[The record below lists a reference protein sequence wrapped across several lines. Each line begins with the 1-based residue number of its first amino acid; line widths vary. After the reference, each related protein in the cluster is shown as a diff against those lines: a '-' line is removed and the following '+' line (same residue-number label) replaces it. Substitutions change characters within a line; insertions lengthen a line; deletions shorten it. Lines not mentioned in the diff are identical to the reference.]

1 MTEDIIIKSANEL
14 PRIEIFP
21 KVFGKFFPSGNKA
34 MMMLVEISAKLSVPK
49 HKHKNEQM
57 GLCISGK
64 AEFISGK
71 EKKIV
76 EKDTSYYI
84 ASNIEHSV
92 KVISKEKGIFLDI
105 FIPPR
110 KDYREKIRNVKNH

>member
-76 EKDTSYYI
+76 EKDTLYYI